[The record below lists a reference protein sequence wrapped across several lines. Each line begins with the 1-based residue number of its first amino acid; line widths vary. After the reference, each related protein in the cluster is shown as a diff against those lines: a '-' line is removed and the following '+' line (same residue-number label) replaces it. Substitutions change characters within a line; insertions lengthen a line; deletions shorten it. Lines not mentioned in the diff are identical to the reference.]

1 MLKYFNW
8 MNIEKL
14 LADTILL
21 GTFGQ
26 GWIYL
31 GLKGVSFSYYY
42 VSAVMDH
49 EMGFFVQLY
58 DSHIC

>member
-1 MLKYFNW
+1 

-21 GTFGQ
+21 GTFGW